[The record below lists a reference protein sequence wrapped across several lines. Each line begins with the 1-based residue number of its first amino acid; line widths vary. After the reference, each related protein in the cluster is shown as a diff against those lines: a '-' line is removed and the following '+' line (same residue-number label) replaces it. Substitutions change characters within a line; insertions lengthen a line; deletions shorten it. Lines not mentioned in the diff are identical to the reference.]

1 MIEILRIIIY
11 YTDIAREVIV
21 LLTTERHQ
29 LILALLKEQ
38 GTIKLQDL
46 VEQMNASEST
56 IRRDLVQLEEMKA
69 LKRVHGGAALF
80 KQKGLEPSINE
91 KKHANHVEKQQIGKL
106 AASYIDNGD
115 CVYLDAGTTV
125 LEMIPYMKEKNVTVL
140 TNGLMH
146 LPLLMEADI
155 KTFLVGGKLK
165 IATNAI
171 VGTQAVQF
179 LSDYRFDKC
188 FLGMNGIHPDYGL
201 TTPDPDEALLK
212 MRAIQLSNKSYVLAD
227 RSKLFETTFAR
238 VGSIEEVTIITDAN
252 DEEAVLSLRK
262 HSNVKVVTP

>member
-1 MIEILRIIIY
+1 M
-11 YTDIAREVIV
+11 
-21 LLTTERHQ
+21 LTTERHQ

-46 VEQMNASEST
+46 VEQLQASEST

-69 LKRVHGGAALF
+69 LKRVHGGAALL
-80 KQKGLEPSINE
+80 KQKGIEPSLNE
-91 KKHANHVEKQQIGKL
+91 KRYANHLEKQQIGRL
-106 AASYIDNGD
+106 AASYIDNDD

-125 LEMIPYMKEKNVTVL
+125 FEMIPFIKEKNVTVL

-146 LPLLMEADI
+146 IPLLMEADI

-165 IATNAI
+165 VATNAI
-171 VGTQAVQF
+171 VGSQAVQF

-227 RSKLFETTFAR
+227 SSKLYETTFAK
-238 VGSIEEVTIITDAN
+238 VAAIEEATIITDVN
-252 DEEAVLSLRK
+252 DEEAVLSLQK
-262 HSNVKVVTP
+262 HSNVKVVTT